1 MLYWP
6 LGTGF
11 MFTKELVV
19 GFEIF
24 EGIYSHPGLRT
35 PAECVCGKLLEHPIG
50 TFISTEWASYK
61 RKSTLFR
68 GHTHNLRVGSWLMM
82 TTHMILV
89 YCVSIPVPCTEVTHD
104 PGNLG
109 LASCS
114 GHLDLRN
121 RFI

>member
-1 MLYWP
+1 MDLP
-6 LGTGF
+6 QSCLDMNCSLAF
-11 MFTKELVV
+11 SARKELVV

-82 TTHMILV
+82 SGSSWNSNESNHCVDILSAM
-89 YCVSIPVPCTEVTHD
+89 CVERGGFHSGPC
-104 PGNLG
+104 L
-109 LASCS
+109 
-114 GHLDLRN
+114 
-121 RFI
+121 